1 MAAWRHV
8 YIALAF
14 GRYDAKVPAMR
25 ATLQPVYDEL
35 IKSSVIAPVGLS
47 DDEDDDE
54 QRMFVDFELASL
66 AEHRLGDR
74 TDPRVID
81 DVRRTD
87 WKARATHED
96 STFVLPKDHRY
107 QTCFWLL
114 EGGKRV
120 GTIAFSEP
128 MGSSMAR
135 CYSFYLLP
143 EVRGRGLGS
152 AIMMQVLQALDKH
165 RFCLRLNTDW
175 TWQRTVRFYRKL
187 GFWVYHWKRELDLIW
202 TAKWP
207 KARVEVGSTE
217 ASLSIPYDDSEVTLV
232 RAYRKGDKL
241 ELEQAPSELEKDPK
255 IGETWFFATPTL
267 ALELAMHGWPLI
279 RSMEQWEGIPLCR
292 QWPSG
297 SSRVQDTDLGSV
309 CSVKALDCRYAAA
322 CGARVPDVGRI
333 RGAVG
338 ERRGT
343 KSTRQKRRSRWW
355 VKKRFRSACSRPNR
369 NG

>member
-1 MAAWRHV
+1 
-8 YIALAF
+8 
-14 GRYDAKVPAMR
+14 MR

-152 AIMMQVLQALDKH
+152 AIMMQVLHALDKH

-279 RSMEQWEGIPLCR
+279 RSMEQWKEYHYADSGPPEALAYKIPIWEAYARSRHWIVDTPRLAGLEYPTWEEFEA
-292 QWPSG
+292 QWAKEEEEEFEAKTTEP
-297 SSRVQDTDLGSV
+297 V
-309 CSVKALDCRYAAA
+309 
-322 CGARVPDVGRI
+322 
-333 RGAVG
+333 VG
-338 ERRGT
+338 EET
-343 KSTRQKRRSRWW
+343 IS
-355 VKKRFRSACSRPNR
+355 
-369 NG
+369 